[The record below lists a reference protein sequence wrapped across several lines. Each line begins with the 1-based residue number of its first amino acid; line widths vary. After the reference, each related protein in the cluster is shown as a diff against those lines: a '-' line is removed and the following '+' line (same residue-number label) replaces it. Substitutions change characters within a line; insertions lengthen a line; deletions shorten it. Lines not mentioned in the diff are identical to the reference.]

1 MGIVSRFINVFRA
14 YTNSFLDKAEDPEKM
29 LRQMLADLEG
39 QKRQAKQQM
48 TEALALQKRLERDT
62 EKEHQEAVKWEQ
74 KAILA
79 VQNEKDE
86 LAKEA
91 LIRKKE
97 HERRAFEFE
106 KQLEMHRN
114 NAEVLRRGYQK
125 MEDKIEEIKR
135 KKGLLLAK
143 QKQAQAQE
151 KIYQTIDGL
160 GDTAG
165 AIETLE
171 RVEDKIESMQAK
183 AEAYQEISLESDKES
198 LERKFDELEDTPADI
213 EVELLELKKR
223 AALPSPDEGRA
234 GKTEK

>member
-1 MGIVSRFINVFRA
+1 MGIVSRFINVLRA

-62 EKEHQEAVKWEQ
+62 EKEHQEAGKWEQ

-97 HERRAFEFE
+97 HERRALEFE

-114 NAEVLRRGYQK
+114 NADVLRSGYQK

-165 AIETLE
+165 AIETLD

-183 AEAYQEISLESDKES
+183 AEAYQEINLESDKES
-198 LERKFDELEDTPADI
+198 LERKFAELEDTPEDI

-223 AALPSPDEGRA
+223 AALPSPDDGDV
-234 GKTEK
+234 GKSEK